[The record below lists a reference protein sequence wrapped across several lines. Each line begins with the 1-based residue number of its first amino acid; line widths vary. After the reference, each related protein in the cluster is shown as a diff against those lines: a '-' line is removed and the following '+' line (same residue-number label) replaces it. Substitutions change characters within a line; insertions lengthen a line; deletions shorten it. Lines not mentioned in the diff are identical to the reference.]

1 MTSTATKPESTGPDL
16 EEIEIKLFL
25 EAMSMRYGYDF
36 NEYAVGPLR
45 RSILSGMAS
54 EGVGTISAYQD
65 RLLRDAGSMQRLL
78 RTVGVNVTSMFR
90 EPATW
95 RCLREEVFPVL
106 RTFPSVR
113 IWSVGCASG
122 EEVYS
127 LAIALKEAGL
137 YARSSIYATDLNESS
152 IARARRAS
160 YSLELVREYE
170 SDYLLSD
177 GRSQLSDYYVVSGS
191 LARFHRSLQK
201 NITWAEHNLV
211 TDASFNDF
219 HLILCT
225 NVLIYF
231 GPALQQRVH
240 RLLYGSLVRSGFL
253 VLGQRESLVFSPE
266 SSSYEAVQEGLSV
279 YRKIR

>member
-127 LAIALKEAGL
+127 LAIALEEAGL

>member
-1 MTSTATKPESTGPDL
+1 MRSTATKPETTGPNL
-16 EEIEIKLFL
+16 EEIEVKLLL
-25 EAMSMRYGYDF
+25 EAMSLRYGYDF
-36 NEYAVGPLR
+36 KEYAVGPLR
-45 RSILSGMAS
+45 RSILTGMAA
-54 EGVGTISAYQD
+54 EGIATISAYQD

-106 RTFPSVR
+106 RTFPSIR

-127 LAIALKEAGL
+127 LAIALEEEGL
-137 YARSSIYATDLNESS
+137 YARSSIYATDLDGSS

-160 YSLELVREYE
+160 YPLEAVRAYQ

-191 LARFHRSLQK
+191 VARFHRSLQK

-240 RLLYGSLVRSGFL
+240 RLLYESLVRSGFL

-279 YRKIR
+279 FRKIR

>member
-1 MTSTATKPESTGPDL
+1 VTSTATKPESTGPDL
-16 EEIEIKLFL
+16 EEIEIKLLL

-127 LAIALKEAGL
+127 LAIALEEAGL

-219 HLILCT
+219 HLILCI
-225 NVLIYF
+225 NVFIYF
-231 GPALQQRVH
+231 RPALQQRVH

>member
-1 MTSTATKPESTGPDL
+1 
-16 EEIEIKLFL
+16 
-25 EAMSMRYGYDF
+25 MSMRYGYDF

-45 RSILSGMAS
+45 RSILSGMAG

-127 LAIALKEAGL
+127 LAIALEEEGL
-137 YARSSIYATDLNESS
+137 YARSSVYATDLNESS
-152 IARARRAS
+152 IAVAQRGSYPFEHVRA
-160 YSLELVREYE
+160 YE
-170 SDYLLSD
+170 SDYLLSG
-177 GRSQLSDYYVVSGS
+177 GRSQMSDYYAVSGS
-191 LARFHRSLQK
+191 LARLNRSLQK
-201 NITWAEHNLV
+201 NV
-211 TDASFNDF
+211 T
-219 HLILCT
+219 
-225 NVLIYF
+225 
-231 GPALQQRVH
+231 
-240 RLLYGSLVRSGFL
+240 
-253 VLGQRESLVFSPE
+253 
-266 SSSYEAVQEGLSV
+266 
-279 YRKIR
+279 

>member
-16 EEIEIKLFL
+16 EEIEIKLLL

-45 RSILSGMAS
+45 RSILSGMAG

-127 LAIALKEAGL
+127 LAIALEEAGL

>member
-1 MTSTATKPESTGPDL
+1 MRSTATKPETTGPNL
-16 EEIEIKLFL
+16 EEIEVKLLL
-25 EAMSMRYGYDF
+25 EAMSLRYGYDF
-36 NEYAVGPLR
+36 KEYAVGPLR
-45 RSILSGMAS
+45 RSILTGMAA
-54 EGVGTISAYQD
+54 EGIATISAYQD

-106 RTFPSVR
+106 RTFPSIR

-127 LAIALKEAGL
+127 LAIALEEEGL
-137 YARSSIYATDLNESS
+137 YARSSIYATDLNGSS

-160 YSLELVREYE
+160 YPLEVVRAYQ

-191 LARFHRSLQK
+191 VARFHRSLQK

-219 HLILCT
+219 HLILCN

-240 RLLYGSLVRSGFL
+240 RLLYESLVRSGFL

-279 YRKIR
+279 FRKIR